1 MINTG
6 EQLHADTI
14 EKNEIALCKIGL
26 SDKVVLDEFKKN
38 KTLGELILID
48 RVSHMTS
55 ACGVVESVDTEGEK
69 PYFQKDDVKVGGYI
83 FEEFYFN
90 LENALLSKADKEVK
104 TYHVGDTVPVEGDSF
119 EYPGYF
125 DIVSLE
131 DNAAVLIRDKKV
143 LDIIPLDKY
152 AFMGL
157 PVVEERGFALEI
169 RSNAD
174 YQQFLDEFKSTDN
187 KSEFHNK
194 WFKFE
199 TYRKI
204 VCTDNFWMI

>member
-1 MINTG
+1 M
-6 EQLHADTI
+6 
-14 EKNEIALCKIGL
+14 
-26 SDKVVLDEFKKN
+26 
-38 KTLGELILID
+38 
-48 RVSHMTS
+48 
-55 ACGVVESVDTEGEK
+55 
-69 PYFQKDDVKVGGYI
+69 KVGGYI

-131 DNAAVLIRDKKV
+131 NNAAVLIRDKKV

-157 PVVEERGFALEI
+157 PVVDERGFA
-169 RSNAD
+169 S
-174 YQQFLDEFKSTDN
+174 KSAAMLIT
-187 KSEFHNK
+187 SS
-194 WFKFE
+194 
-199 TYRKI
+199 
-204 VCTDNFWMI
+204 FWMSLNQLIISQSSIISGSSLRPTERLSAQIISG